1 MRKVHCW
8 LREAQRKAK
17 SSTCSFRSN
26 RSVSKKG
33 SMNSKITR
41 HLHES
46 RSSGTSRKTRPSKS
60 SKDREIKEK
69 VEVAELMAE
78 AELLLQRYIIENEAG
93 KLKIKKKLL
102 KSRAKIQDYNNTDLE
117 NGIKESSSNS
127 NH

>member
-1 MRKVHCW
+1 
-8 LREAQRKAK
+8 
-17 SSTCSFRSN
+17 
-26 RSVSKKG
+26 
-33 SMNSKITR
+33 MNSKITR

-93 KLKIKKKLL
+93 KLKIKKNYPSLGQKFKITTTLTL
-102 KSRAKIQDYNNTDLE
+102 KM
-117 NGIKESSSNS
+117 G
-127 NH
+127 